1 MSTKTATLTSPG
13 DLPTSPVPLQEFP
26 AISPTLQQLWKDGK
40 PGGSYGCVREVY
52 HPLSPLAEPSA
63 ILYYESDGEDE
74 DEDSAASSSLKPT
87 LPRMKHL

>member
-13 DLPTSPVPLQEFP
+13 DLSTSPVPLQEFP